1 MARNT
6 ANSTSTS
13 PVVENTVQEDT
24 GETIVVDEIIEAEV
38 AESIAEPAPV
48 VVAEVVPEPVAEP
61 VAEPVFLEKPVFLE
75 QWIRKVSGYE
85 PEIIG
90 GFEFFANSQG
100 WHFDTPSE
108 WKSKLSRWV
117 NPAS

>member
-38 AESIAEPAPV
+38 AESIAEPTPV
-48 VVAEVVPEPVAEP
+48 VVAEVVPEP

>member
-48 VVAEVVPEPVAEP
+48 VVAEFVPEP

>member
-1 MARNT
+1 MAKNNS
-6 ANSTSTS
+6 NST
-13 PVVENTVQEDT
+13 PVSAVEENNISEDN
-24 GETIVVDEIIEAEV
+24 GETIVANEIIESEV
-38 AESIAEPAPV
+38 AENIAESAPV
-48 VVAEVVPEPVAEP
+48 VVAEIVAEP
-61 VAEPVFLEKPVFLE
+61 VPEPVFLEKPVFLE

-90 GFEFFANSQG
+90 GFEFYANSQG

>member
-1 MARNT
+1 
-6 ANSTSTS
+6 
-13 PVVENTVQEDT
+13 VENTVQEDT
-24 GETIVVDEIIEAEV
+24 GETIVGDEIIEAEV

-48 VVAEVVPEPVAEP
+48 VVAEIVPEPVT
-61 VAEPVFLEKPVFLE
+61 EPVFLEKPVFLE

>member
-24 GETIVVDEIIEAEV
+24 GETIVVDEIIETEV
-38 AESIAEPAPV
+38 VESIAELAPV
-48 VVAEVVPEPVAEP
+48 VVAEIVPEPVT
-61 VAEPVFLEKPVFLE
+61 EPVFLEKPVFLE

>member
-1 MARNT
+1 MARN
-6 ANSTSTS
+6 NSNSIS
-13 PVVENTVQEDT
+13 ASAVVESSIAEDN
-24 GETIVVDEIIEAEV
+24 GETIVANEIIETEV
-38 AESIAEPAPV
+38 AESITETTPV
-48 VVAEVVPEPVAEP
+48 FVAEIVAEP
-61 VAEPVFLEKPVFLE
+61 VPDPVFLEKPVFLE

-90 GFEFFANSQG
+90 GFEFYANSQG